1 MFKYAYVCKYTN
13 GNSIEMWTGCNE
25 SELGIISPWTESLR
39 LNKQSA
45 FRNKIEVIFALVFT
59 ISGKLKIYEFVLI
72 LNYSEISIKRNIK
85 RR

>member
-1 MFKYAYVCKYTN
+1 MN
-13 GNSIEMWTGCNE
+13 GNSIEMGTGCNE
-25 SELGIISPWTESLR
+25 SELGFISPWTGSLR

-72 LNYSEISIKRNIK
+72 LNYSVISIKRNIK